1 MGTGTEIQ
9 KHLEGLMPSSNQ
21 EKTLE
26 LFENIQL
33 TEEET
38 VEGLRA
44 AREKKYYLLKQAEY
58 RERMNRN
65 RNHPTFKAR
74 ELYQVFEMQFTVDDE
89 NVEVI
94 TNICKYFANDETF
107 VGNLNRGLFLMG
119 GVGVG
124 KTSLMKFFFK
134 NQRFSYKIESCRD
147 VEANFSQMG
156 ENFIESRSF
165 NLPAS
170 VNSDPFGHQTIG
182 FCFDDL
188 GTEANSKFYGK
199 EKNVMADIILNRYD
213 NQLPGISTHITTNLT
228 ADEIKAQYGTRVTDR
243 IREMFNII
251 KFPVGAKSRRK

>member
-9 KHLEGLMPSSNQ
+9 KHLEGLTPSLKM

-38 VEGLRA
+38 IEGLRA
-44 AREKKYYLLKQAEY
+44 AREKKYYLLKQIEY
-58 RERMNRN
+58 RERMNRSKN
-65 RNHPTFKAR
+65 YPCFTAT
-74 ELYQVFEMQFTVDDE
+74 ELYDIFKMQFDVDAD
-89 NVEVI
+89 NVDVI
-94 TNICKYFANDETF
+94 TNICKYFAADETF
-107 VGNLNRGLFLMG
+107 DGNLNRGLFLMG

-134 NQRFSYKIESCRD
+134 NQRFSFKIESCRE
-147 VEANFSQMG
+147 VESNFSQMG
-156 ENFIESRSF
+156 ENYIESRSF
-165 NLPAS
+165 NLPVA
-170 VNSDPFGHQTIG
+170 VNSDSFGHQTIG

-188 GTEANSKFYGK
+188 GTESNSKFYGK

-213 NQLPGISTHITTNLT
+213 NQLPGISTHMTTNLS